1 MQRISSTISLKIR
14 DWYNRIKTVFII
26 MCIKKIL
33 LQKRFNQRIEL
44 TKKKFGYISLES
56 IVASQYMYHSFE
68 KKFMPKKIHT
78 NKSD

>member
-1 MQRISSTISLKIR
+1 
-14 DWYNRIKTVFII
+14 

-44 TKKKFGYISLES
+44 TKKKFGYLSLES

-68 KKFMPKKIHT
+68 KKFMPKKIYT

>member
-1 MQRISSTISLKIR
+1 
-14 DWYNRIKTVFII
+14 

-33 LQKRFNQRIEL
+33 LQKRFSQRIEL

-68 KKFMPKKIHT
+68 KKIHAKE
-78 NKSD
+78 NSY